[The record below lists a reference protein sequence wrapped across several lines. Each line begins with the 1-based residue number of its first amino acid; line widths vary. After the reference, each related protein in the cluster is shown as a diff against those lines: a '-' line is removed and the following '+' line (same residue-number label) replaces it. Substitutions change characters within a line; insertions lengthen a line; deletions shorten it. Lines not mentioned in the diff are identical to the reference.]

1 MNIATHT
8 AVKTESSMLPIVFS
22 AMVGLSILFL
32 VGFASSGMIHD
43 SAHDMRH
50 AMGFAC
56 H

>member
-1 MNIATHT
+1 MTVTTHT
-8 AVKTESSMLPIVFS
+8 AVKTENSILPIVFS
-22 AMVGLSILFL
+22 AMIGLSILFL
-32 VGFASSGMIHD
+32 VGFANSGMIHD